1 MDSDTVPLGGTV
13 NMYSL
18 DKDMVFYDK
27 MDQYLSAK
35 ISCLSSYRVEHDFQ
49 KELKEVSAH
58 LTKWPDDVLFEH
70 ANNNDPDAVLELAI
84 RYLSGYG
91 VFKKNYEGALYVLD
105 ALFDPQCD
113 RYVGNNA
120 SPTHIV
126 QAHSLAAYAHL
137 HKFLASPAERTDIQR
152 DERRFV
158 RPETMRLG
166 VGASPLAYFALAA
179 HHANESVKLGLVS
192 PATLLV
198 GAKIREIGEVLG
210 ADVEQTVKHGK
221 RFRPL
226 WRATARR
233 REEIFA
239 EERKRQLKA
248 DKSPNEYVCA
258 LEGCGIRGEKKAAL
272 RACGGRC
279 PMDLKP
285 SYCSAACQKKDW
297 PRHKPICKPNSE
309 GKTPKFSDEDK
320 PKALTFF
327 ELGDP
332 EDGDV
337 PEDEEEES
345 IEEISTQAREAPH
358 GPGRIIDIPAPGAP
372 GGAIQCTSN
381 TMDPESMRS
390 FRDAVSERLQ

>member
-1 MDSDTVPLGGTV
+1 MDKVPLGGAL
-13 NMYSL
+13 NMYSF
-18 DKDMVFYDK
+18 DKDVVFYDK
-27 MDQYLSAK
+27 MDQYLSTK

-49 KELKEVSAH
+49 KELKEVSAY
-58 LTKWPDDVLFEH
+58 LTQWSGDVLFEH
-70 ANNNDPDAVLELAI
+70 ANNNDPDAVLDLAI

-105 ALFDPQCD
+105 AFFDPQCD
-113 RYVGNNA
+113 RYVGHNA
-120 SPTHIV
+120 SPTLTM
-126 QAHSLAAYAHL
+126 QAHSLAAYAHF
-137 HKFLASPAERTDIQR
+137 HKFIASPAERTDTER

-166 VGASPLAYFALAA
+166 VGASPLAYFTLAA
-179 HHANESVKLGLVS
+179 YHANESVKLGLVS

-210 ADVEQTVKHGK
+210 ADVEQTGKRGK

-226 WRATARR
+226 WRAATRR

-239 EERKRQLKA
+239 EERKRQRKA
-248 DKSPNEYVCA
+248 DKTPNEYVCA
-258 LEGCGIRGEKKAAL
+258 AEGCGIRGEKKAAL

-297 PRHKPICKPNSE
+297 PRHKIICKPNCE
-309 GKTPKFSDEDK
+309 GKAPKISDEDK

-337 PEDEEEES
+337 LEDEEEEP
-345 IEEISTQAREAPH
+345 IEEISTQASEAPH
-358 GPGRIIDIPAPGAP
+358 DPGRIIDIPAPGVP
-372 GGAIQCTSN
+372 GGAIQITSN
-381 TMDPESMRS
+381 TMDPEFMRS
-390 FRDAVSERLQ
+390 FRNAVSERLQ